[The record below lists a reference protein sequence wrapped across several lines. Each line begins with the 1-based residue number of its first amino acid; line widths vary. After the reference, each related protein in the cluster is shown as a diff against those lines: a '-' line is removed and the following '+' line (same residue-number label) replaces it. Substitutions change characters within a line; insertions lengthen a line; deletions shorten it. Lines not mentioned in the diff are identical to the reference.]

1 LYREQFLQGFDR
13 TKICLIFR
21 EKCTILGNFA
31 LFGGILHHPKLLPA
45 QNSRFQACFS
55 KAVRQISE
63 ALKDKIWAAIS
74 RAEKPG
80 PVRKCGQS
88 PMDTAREAELVP
100 IFYREPSREH
110 STRSLALSAL
120 ERCMGMAGSL
130 ARAV

>member
-1 LYREQFLQGFDR
+1 
-13 TKICLIFR
+13 
-21 EKCTILGNFA
+21 
-31 LFGGILHHPKLLPA
+31 LHHPKLLPA

-63 ALKDKIWAAIS
+63 ALKGKISAAIS

-120 ERCMGMAGSL
+120 GRCMGMAGSL
-130 ARAV
+130 ARAVRLPMFAARFFCRTYVSDRDTDNFFFVRACLKLL